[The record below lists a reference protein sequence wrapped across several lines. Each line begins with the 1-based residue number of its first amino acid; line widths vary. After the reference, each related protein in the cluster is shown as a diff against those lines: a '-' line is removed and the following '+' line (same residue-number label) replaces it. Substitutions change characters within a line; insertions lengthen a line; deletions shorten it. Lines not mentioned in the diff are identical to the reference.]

1 MSTRAQKEIRYRRE
15 MMRLQQE
22 RRFQK
27 ESFET
32 LYSRWLTRRI
42 GPFVVLLHI
51 LLVVFTLLW
60 LITSVQ
66 KKIGSTFMSSS
77 GAILGKIEIPKANKL
92 YQFELTQDF
101 NEQIV
106 PLYSELEIELLN
118 EDHSH
123 VYSFYKDLWQE
134 KYPDDEGRTSVYH
147 DRKLNF
153 IISFETPG
161 VYYIKAKSLNNTK
174 GDIRAV
180 IKAQNSGSL
189 YLKGYTIFFA
199 LITLG
204 VIIMGSYFGYPL
216 EIYKELKYIKNL
228 KHNYL
233 FIIATLCSFVL
244 VVSVIIISI
253 SHYGYANAG
262 EQNTLPTIFLT
273 TEQVI
278 YLG

>member
-51 LLVVFTLLW
+51 LLVVFASLW
-60 LITSVQ
+60 MFTSFQTKV
-66 KKIGSTFMSSS
+66 GSTFMSYD
-77 GAILGKIEIPKANKL
+77 GVILGKVEIKKANKL
-92 YQFELTQDF
+92 YNFELTQDF

-106 PLYSELEIELLN
+106 PLYSELEIELLK
-118 EDHSH
+118 EDYSH

-134 KYPDDEGRTSVYH
+134 RYSDGEGGAKVYH
-147 DRKLNF
+147 DNKLDF
-153 IISFETPG
+153 IISFESPG
-161 VYYIKAKSLNNTK
+161 VYYIKAKSINNNK
-174 GDIRAV
+174 GDIKAV
-180 IKAQNSGSL
+180 VNERNAGSL

-199 LITLG
+199 LITIGMTL
-204 VIIMGSYFGYPL
+204 MGSYFGYPW
-216 EIYKELKYIKNL
+216 EIYKELKYIKHL

-233 FIIATLCSFVL
+233 FILATLCSFVL

-262 EQNTLPTIFLT
+262 EQNTLPTKFLT
-273 TEQVI
+273 TEEVI